1 MKTIL
6 MLKYGTKYSKKD
18 VDRIIEATGGKYNYV
33 CITDDTTL
41 DPRVKVIPLPED
53 VDGTFIKIWMYG
65 LEDLGDVLYFDLDI
79 RIQKDI
85 DYLWNYIDERPT
97 ICYTYWKDISWPEF
111 TDISASSY
119 SRKYLSNFN
128 SSAVLWKS
136 GSPKALAIFDKF
148 KEDPDYYQIKY
159 WGDDRFLW
167 WENFEFNWFPPG
179 EFYSFLY
186 GADYYNKDLKVSD
199 RYRPEYTVC
208 LLNGLDEFPGWDK
221 LYDELSNNK
230 MG

>member
-1 MKTIL
+1 MQTIL

-18 VDRIIEATGGKYNYV
+18 VDRIIEATGSKYNYA

-41 DPRVKVIPLPED
+41 DPRVKIIPLPED
-53 VDGTFIKIWMYG
+53 VDATFIKVWMYG

-85 DYLWNYIDERPT
+85 DNLWNYLDERPT
-97 ICYTYWKDISWPEF
+97 ICYTYWKDISWV
-111 TDISASSY
+111 DNHARSY
-119 SRKYLSNFN
+119 SEQYLSNYN
-128 SSAVLWKS
+128 SSAVLWRS
-136 GSPKALAIFDKF
+136 GSPKAKAIWEHFEKDA
-148 KEDPDYYQIKY
+148 DYYMIKY

-167 WENFEFNWFPPG
+167 HEKFDFKWFPKG

-186 GADYYNKDLKVSD
+186 GADYYDPEKRVVDK
-199 RYRPEYTVC
+199 YRPEYTVC
-208 LLNGLDEFPGWDK
+208 LLNGLDYFPGYDK
-221 LYDELSNNK
+221 KYDELSNNK

>member
-18 VDRIIEATGGKYNYV
+18 VDRIIEATGGKYNYA
-33 CITDDTTL
+33 CITDDTDL

-65 LEDLGDVLYFDLDI
+65 LEGLGDVLYFDLDI

-85 DYLWNYIDERPT
+85 DHLWNYIDERPT
-97 ICYTYWKDISWPEF
+97 ICYTYWKDIGWVDRP
-111 TDISASSY
+111 TQSY
-119 SRKYLSNFN
+119 STQYLSNFN

-136 GSPKALAIFDKF
+136 SSPKAKAIWEHFEKDA
-148 KEDPDYYQIKY
+148 DYYMIKY

-167 WENFEFNWFPPG
+167 HEGFEFKWFPKG

-186 GADYYNKDLKVSD
+186 GADYYDPEKRIVD

-208 LLNGLDEFPGWDK
+208 LLNGLDYYPGYDK
-221 LYDELSNNK
+221 KYDELSNNK